1 MPLKIPK
8 NIALLGLLLL
18 PALNGCL
25 LTHHH
30 TVLRVEPTFSQN
42 ATVDQLVQQVNTQFD
57 AVTSLNASVEIDVS
71 AGGSSTG
78 NVTDYPDFNGYILLR
93 KPADMRIIMLV
104 PVLHTTAMDMVS
116 NGTDFKLWIK
126 PKNCALEGS
135 EVESAPAAN
144 EHAAAPVALC
154 GSTSVTSTMT
164 RWPQIFL
171 DSMLI
176 RGVGANELVSLIS
189 DTQVMISQ
197 NNKHATEL
205 PDYDLNILRRK
216 GTSNELETL
225 RVIHFNRTT
234 LLPYR
239 QDIYDDQGRLATT
252 TLYDNYKTF
261 GDRQFP
267 TVLTIK
273 RPLEEFEVKM
283 TINKLTPNQKMD
295 NDQFEL
301 TIPASVPVQ
310 KMAP

>member
-1 MPLKIPK
+1 VHLKIQK
-8 NIALLGLLLL
+8 NIVLSGLLALL

-25 LTHHH
+25 MSHHR
-30 TVLRVEPTFSQN
+30 TVLRVEPTVAQN
-42 ATVDQLVQQVNTQFD
+42 ATVDQLVKQVNTQFD
-57 AVTSLNASVEIDVS
+57 AVESMNASVGIEAS

-78 NVTDYPDFNGYILLR
+78 NVTDFPDFNGYILLR
-93 KPADMRIIMLV
+93 KPTDMRILMLV

-116 NGTDFKLWIK
+116 NGTDFKMWIK
-126 PKNCALEGS
+126 PKNCALEGT
-135 EVESAPAAN
+135 EVEKAPAADG
-144 EHAAAPVALC
+144 HTPPVALC
-154 GSTSVTSTMT
+154 GATTVPATVT

-176 RGVGANELVSLIS
+176 RGVGPDELVSLIS
-189 DTQVMISQ
+189 DIEVSVSGDK
-197 NNKHATEL
+197 KHATEQ
-205 PDYDLNILRRK
+205 PDYDLDILRHK

-239 QDIYDDQGRLATT
+239 QDIYDDKGQLTTT
-252 TLYDNYKTF
+252 TLYDQYKTF

-283 TINKLTPNQKMD
+283 TINKLTVNQKMPD
-295 NDQFEL
+295 DQFEM
-301 TIPASVPVQ
+301 TIPANVPVQ
-310 KMAP
+310 KMP

>member
-1 MPLKIPK
+1 MKKIVV
-8 NIALLGLLLL
+8 LGGLLALL
-18 PALNGCL
+18 PALTGCV

-30 TVLRVEPTFSQN
+30 TVLRVAPQMVQN
-42 ATVDQLVQQVNTQFD
+42 ATVDQLVKQVNAQFE
-57 AVTSLNASVEIDVS
+57 AVESLNASVGIVAS
-71 AGGSSTG
+71 AGGSLTG

-116 NGTDFKLWIK
+116 NGTDFKMWIK
-126 PKNCALEGS
+126 PKNCALVGT
-135 EVESAPAAN
+135 EVEK
-144 EHAAAPVALC
+144 APVPDQPAPSISLC
-154 GSTSVTSTMT
+154 NTTSVPSTVT
-164 RWPQIFL
+164 RWPQIFM
-171 DSMLI
+171 DSILI
-176 RGVGANELVSLIS
+176 RGVSEGELVSLIS
-189 DTQVMISQ
+189 DTQILMSA
-197 NNKHATEL
+197 NDKRATEL
-205 PDYDLNILRRK
+205 PDYDLNILRPK

-252 TLYDNYKTF
+252 TLYDEYKVF

-273 RPLEEFEVKM
+273 RPLEQYEVRM
-283 TINKLTPNQKMD
+283 TINKLTVNQKMPD
-295 NDQFEL
+295 DQFEMK
-301 TIPASVPVQ
+301 IPDSVPVQ

>member
-1 MPLKIPK
+1 
-8 NIALLGLLLL
+8 
-18 PALNGCL
+18 
-25 LTHHH
+25 
-30 TVLRVEPTFSQN
+30 
-42 ATVDQLVQQVNTQFD
+42 
-57 AVTSLNASVEIDVS
+57 
-71 AGGSSTG
+71 
-78 NVTDYPDFNGYILLR
+78 
-93 KPADMRIIMLV
+93 
-104 PVLHTTAMDMVS
+104 
-116 NGTDFKLWIK
+116 
-126 PKNCALEGS
+126 
-135 EVESAPAAN
+135 
-144 EHAAAPVALC
+144 LC
-154 GSTSVTSTMT
+154 GSTNVSSTMT

-176 RGVGANELVSLIS
+176 RGVGGDELVSLIS

-283 TINKLTPNQKMD
+283 TINKLTVNQKME
-295 NDQFEL
+295 NDQFEM

>member
-1 MPLKIPK
+1 MPSKIK
-8 NIALLGLLLL
+8 KIARLGILLL

-30 TVLRVEPTFSQN
+30 TVLRVEPTLAQS
-42 ATVDQLVQQVNTQFD
+42 ATVDQLVELVNTQFNG
-57 AVTSLNASVEIDVS
+57 VQSLNASVGIVAS
-71 AGGSSTG
+71 AGGSLTG
-78 NVTDYPDFNGYILLR
+78 NVTDYPEFNGYILLR

-135 EVESAPAAN
+135 EVPSLPAAGQQ
-144 EHAAAPVALC
+144 PPSMALC
-154 GSTSVTSTMT
+154 NNTTVPATVT

-176 RGVGANELVSLIS
+176 RGVGADELVSLTS
-189 DTQVMISQ
+189 DTQILVSA
-197 NNKHATEL
+197 NGKRATEQS
-205 PDYDLNILRRK
+205 DYDLSILRRK
-216 GTSNELETL
+216 GVSNELVPL
-225 RVIHFNRTT
+225 RVIHFNRMT

-252 TLYDNYKTF
+252 TLYDQYKTF
-261 GDRQFP
+261 GDKQFP

-273 RPLEEFEVKM
+273 RPLEQFEVRM
-283 TINKLTPNQKMD
+283 TINKLTVNQKMED
-295 NDQFEL
+295 DQFEL
-301 TIPASVPVQ
+301 NIPAGVPVQ

>member
-1 MPLKIPK
+1 MPLKTPK
-8 NIALLGLLLL
+8 IALLGLLLL

-30 TVLRVEPTFSQN
+30 TVLRVAPTVAQT
-42 ATVDQLVQQVNTQFD
+42 ATVDQLVKQVNAQFD
-57 AVTSLNASVEIDVS
+57 AVESLNASVGIVAS
-71 AGGSSTG
+71 VGGSSTG
-78 NVTDYPDFNGYILLR
+78 TVTDYTDWSGYILLR
-93 KPADMRIIMLV
+93 KPSDMRILMFL

-116 NGTDFKLWIK
+116 DGTHFKMWIK
-126 PKNCALEGS
+126 AKNCALEGS
-135 EVESAPAAN
+135 EVESAPIADQP
-144 EHAAAPVALC
+144 AAPAVTLC
-154 GSTSVTSTMT
+154 NSTSISSTMT

-176 RGVGANELVSLIS
+176 RGVGPDELVSLIS
-189 DTQVMISQ
+189 DTQILVSE

-252 TLYDNYKTF
+252 TLYDNFKTF
-261 GDRQFP
+261 EGRQFP

-283 TINKLTPNQKMD
+283 TINKLSVNQKLD

-310 KMAP
+310 KMQ

>member
-1 MPLKIPK
+1 VRLRIQKTVR
-8 NIALLGLLLL
+8 LGVLLL
-18 PALNGCL
+18 PALTGCL

-30 TVLRVEPTFSQN
+30 TVLRVEPAVVLN

-57 AVTSLNASVEIDVS
+57 AVESLSASVGIDVS
-71 AGGSSTG
+71 TGGSLTG

-93 KPADMRIIMLV
+93 KPSDMRIIMLV

-135 EVESAPAAN
+135 EVEKPPVAGQQTPA
-144 EHAAAPVALC
+144 VALC
-154 GSTSVTSTMT
+154 NTTSVPTTVT

-176 RGVGANELVSLIS
+176 RGVGPDELVSLTS
-189 DTQVMISQ
+189 DTQILVSQ
-197 NNKHATEL
+197 NAKHATEQ
-205 PDYDLNILRRK
+205 PDYDLNILRHK

-252 TLYDNYKTF
+252 TLYDQYKTF

-273 RPLEEFEVKM
+273 RPLEEFVVSM
-283 TINKLTPNQKMD
+283 TINKLTVNQKMPD
-295 NDQFEL
+295 DQFEL
-301 TIPASVPVQ
+301 NIPASVPVQ
-310 KMAP
+310 KMQ

>member
-1 MPLKIPK
+1 MRIQKL
-8 NIALLGLLLL
+8 AGLGVLLL

-30 TVLRVEPTFSQN
+30 TVLRVAPVLAQN

-57 AVTSLNASVEIDVS
+57 AVTSLNASVAIDVS

-78 NVTDYPDFNGYILLR
+78 NVTDYPEFNGYILLR
-93 KPADMRIIMLV
+93 KPADMRILMLL

-126 PKNCALEGS
+126 AKNCGLEGT
-135 EVESAPAAN
+135 EVEKPPVEGQSTP
-144 EHAAAPVALC
+144 PVALC
-154 GSTSVTSTMT
+154 NSTSVPATVT

-176 RGVGANELVSLIS
+176 RGVGPDELVSLIS
-189 DTQVMISQ
+189 DTQVLVSA
-197 NNKHATEL
+197 NAKHATEQ

-239 QDIYDDQGRLATT
+239 QDIYDDQGRLSTT
-252 TLYDNYKTF
+252 ALYDDYKTF

-283 TINKLTPNQKMD
+283 TINKLTVNQKMED
-295 NDQFEL
+295 DQFEL
-301 TIPASVPVQ
+301 NIPAGVPVQ
-310 KMAP
+310 KMQ